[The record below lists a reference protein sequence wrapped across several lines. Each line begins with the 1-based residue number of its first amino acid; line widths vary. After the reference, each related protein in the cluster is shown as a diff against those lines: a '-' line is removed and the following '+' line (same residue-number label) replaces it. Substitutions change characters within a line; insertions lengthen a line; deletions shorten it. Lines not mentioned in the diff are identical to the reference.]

1 MRAPSHPAPADLN
14 LASVLFALSDPT
26 RLHIV
31 KTLADGGEMI
41 CGAVAVPLAK
51 SSCSRHYK
59 VLREAG
65 LIRMRPQ
72 GTAYLNGLRRED
84 LNARFPGLLDAVLRA
99 AAARWQEQA

>member
-1 MRAPSHPAPADLN
+1 MRALTHPAKADLN

-31 KTLADGGEMI
+31 TTLAIAGEMI
-41 CGAVAVPLAK
+41 CGAVEISLAK

-84 LNARFPGLLDAVLRA
+84 LDARFPGLLDAVLRA
-99 AAARWQEQA
+99 ATTRSQETT